1 MTSFKRKR
9 ERHLV
14 TGGGGYVGSHL
25 AKALHDLN
33 HEVILLDVNKPR
45 ATLPEDIRFIQ
56 VFH

>member
-14 TGGGGYVGSHL
+14 TGGGGYVGSHI
-25 AKALHDLN
+25 AKALHDLS
-33 HEVILLDVNKPR
+33 HEVILLDVNEPR
-45 ATLPEDIRFIQ
+45 ATLPEGIRFIQ